1 MVRRRTVKVKQAGM
15 ILSPKTIIDA
25 SKGKMSS
32 WIDEIGDTVGY
43 GKVALPTGFIPANG
57 GSMPNISFETILPYW
72 GRVGFYV
79 GSYGN
84 MVSSGRNKM
93 VSTSS
98 IAFRMVASDNF
109 TGKQWRTLTER
120 ELTEWGFSPE
130 FAQLLQR
137 VTSTS
142 VYDGRSRHS
151 SLTIDEG
158 WKLFTASELTK
169 IYELVKITAEE
180 YNFDPET
187 NIPYA
192 YKQFTSGMSDAN
204 LGSASKSLFTNY
216 AVATYSPKIATDTI
230 GNYGWQAIGY
240 NASKVQQGKSGLKE
254 ASKMAKVSA
263 KVKEGI
269 ANLVTTDKQMTDELK
284 EMLAPYD
291 IELKAVFDAWVE
303 KYNETVGP
311 IRDKLNDDA
320 KTVMDKYTAARGGL

>member
-25 SKGKMSS
+25 SQGKMSR
-32 WIDEIGDTVGY
+32 WIDNINDTVGRD
-43 GKVALPTGFIPANG
+43 KVPLPSGFVAKAGTYPFVA
-57 GSMPNISFETILPYW
+57 FETYLPYW
-72 GRVGFYV
+72 GRVGFYA
-79 GSYGN
+79 GTYDS
-84 MVSSGRNKM
+84 MVRSSERNSK
-93 VSTSS
+93 VTLSS
-98 IAFRMVASDNF
+98 LAFRMVANDNF

-137 VTSTS
+137 VTKSS
-142 VYDGRSRHS
+142 VYGGRSRHS

-158 WKLFTASELTK
+158 WQLFTASELTK
-169 IYELVKITAEE
+169 VYELVKITAEE

-187 NIPYA
+187 NVPYA
-192 YKQFTSGMSDAN
+192 FKQFKNGMSSAN
-204 LGSASKSLFTNY
+204 LGPTSKSLFTNY
-216 AVATYSPKIATDTI
+216 SIVSYDPKVSIDTI
-230 GNYGWQAIGY
+230 GSSVFERIGR
-240 NASKVQQGKSGLKE
+240 NASKVQQGKAGLQG

-269 ANLVTTDKQMTDELK
+269 ENLVSADKELIAELK
-284 EMLAPYD
+284 EDLEPYN
-291 IELKAVFDAWVE
+291 IELKALLDTWIE

-320 KTVMDKYTAARGGL
+320 QDVMDRYKAARGGA